1 MNRKIFY
8 LPVLLCGAVLALA
21 PAGYAKNYHMTASSI
36 VPGATAELQ
45 VDKEKNGDIKVE
57 LKADHL
63 AKPGRLTPSA
73 NAYIVWFQEKGSQP
87 QIQGTLRIGDDLKAE
102 LKSTTTLHNF
112 RVLVTAET
120 DSQTK
125 FPSEQVVLRATVQE

>member
-8 LPVLLCGAVLALA
+8 LPMLVCGAVLALA

-36 VPGATAELQ
+36 VPGAAAELQ

-57 LKADHL
+57 LKANHL

-73 NAYIVWFQEKGSQP
+73 NSYVVWFQQEGSQP
-87 QIQGTLRIGDDLKAE
+87 QSQGELRIGDDLKGE
-102 LKSTTTLHNF
+102 LKSTTTLLDF
-112 RVLVTAET
+112 KVLVTAET
-120 DSQTK
+120 DSQPK

>member
-8 LPVLLCGAVLALA
+8 LPMLVCGAVLALA
-21 PAGYAKNYHMTASSI
+21 PAGYAKNYHMTASGI

-57 LKADHL
+57 LKANHL

-73 NAYIVWFQEKGSQP
+73 NSYVVWFQQEGSQP
-87 QIQGTLRIGDDLKAE
+87 QSQGELRIGDDLKGE
-102 LKSTTTLHNF
+102 LKSTTTLLDF
-112 RVLVTAET
+112 KVFVTAET

-125 FPSEQVVLRATVQE
+125 FPSEQVALRATVQE